1 MERRLSAADL
11 FEQYRIEG
19 TIDEARDRE
28 QWEAM
33 AAQELFN
40 RLGIQPQGDCVFCDV
55 VAGTA
60 PTSVVYED
68 DATLAFM
75 DLRQPNPGTVL
86 VIPKRHAE
94 MIYDLDEETAARLF
108 QTVVKVARAIRRS
121 VQPPGLSVWQSN
133 GAATGQEVPH
143 VHIHLAPRR
152 HNDGLLRI
160 YSEKPS
166 YPDRDELDCLAS
178 TIRSCLTEE

>member
-1 MERRLSAADL
+1 MSA
-11 FEQYRIEG
+11 
-19 TIDEARDRE
+19 
-28 QWEAM
+28 
-33 AAQELFN
+33 
-40 RLGIQPQGDCVFCDV
+40 CVFCDV

-60 PTSVVYED
+60 PASVVYED

-75 DLRQPNPGTVL
+75 DLRQPNPGKVL

-108 QTVVKVARAIRRS
+108 QTAVKVARAIRGS
-121 VQPPGLSVWQSN
+121 MQPPGLSVWQSN
-133 GAATGQEVPH
+133 GEAVGQEVPH

-160 YSEKPS
+160 YAEKPS
-166 YPDRDELDCLAS
+166 YPNRAELDRLAL
-178 TIRSCLTEE
+178 TVRSGLTDE